1 MILCH
6 ARAMAHSRIFRLSVP
21 EVSYDRNEE
30 VVDLMYEDWEPVP
43 KVQEVPVDAVDC
55 GCSPV
60 VAEVVTEAVQE
71 PVVEDVV
78 AVFTQPSRRHK
89 KGETQDVVES

>member
-43 KVQEVPVDAVDC
+43 KVQEVPVDAGDC

-78 AVFTQPSRRHK
+78 VVFAQPSRRHK

>member
-1 MILCH
+1 
-6 ARAMAHSRIFRLSVP
+6 MAHSRIFRLSVP

-43 KVQEVPVDAVDC
+43 KVQEVPVDAGDC

-78 AVFTQPSRRHK
+78 AVFAQPSRRHK

>member
-6 ARAMAHSRIFRLSVP
+6 ARAMAHSRIFRSSAP
-21 EVSYDRNEE
+21 EVSYDRHEE
-30 VVDLMYEDWEPVP
+30 VVDLMYEDCEPVP
-43 KVQEVPVDAVDC
+43 KVQEVPADAGDC

-60 VAEVVTEAVQE
+60 VAEVVTEVVQE

-78 AVFTQPSRRHK
+78 PVFVQPSRRHK
-89 KGETQDVVES
+89 KGEIQDVVES